1 MEAVKQS
8 VWPTQS
14 QKEEFVNRLTAF
26 LRKLRLRQ
34 ILTVFLASVL
44 LIAGTACSGATT
56 QGANPNNPAVQAGG
70 ANNPYKSGGD
80 GYTDLKISTD
90 SKVSPT
96 KAKPQRDQA
105 DLQLDSLYLI
115 AAKAELLYPGSE
127 TPAGRAE
134 KEAELPIKTD
144 KDFVEPKSGGL
155 NQRNPDLGE
164 RVENRVEQAQ
174 EAFKDAAS
182 FVKNKADE
190 AGQRPEVN
198 PALKK

>member
-1 MEAVKQS
+1 M
-8 VWPTQS
+8 
-14 QKEEFVNRLTAF
+14 NRLTAF
-26 LRKLRLRQ
+26 LKKLRLRQ

-56 QGANPNNPAVQAGG
+56 QGANPTNPAVQAGG

-80 GYTDLKISTD
+80 GYTNLNISTD
-90 SKVSPT
+90 SKANT
-96 KAKPQRDQA
+96 AKAKPQRDQA
-105 DLQLDSLYLI
+105 NLQLSSQLI
-115 AAKAELLYPGSE
+115 ATNKESELLYPGAE

-134 KEAELPIKTD
+134 KEAGFPIKTA
-144 KDFVEPKSGGL
+144 KDFTEPQPGGL
-155 NQRNPDLGE
+155 NQRNPDLGDRLE
-164 RVENRVEQAQ
+164 TRVEEAQ

-182 FVKNKADE
+182 FAGDKAKE